1 VILFLTLLFI
11 KINTPNTKKPLRY
24 LNYRI
29 RFAYEVWIGTKT
41 PKFALSMTQH
51 HKTSNN
57 ISTKREGSQSIRR
70 AISLIRAV
78 SKYNNE
84 GVRLTQ
90 AARDV
95 DLHVATARRMLRVL
109 NDEGFIGYDRSSK
122 RYYLGAELF
131 SLGTAANQFEI
142 RNLFR
147 PALERV
153 AKQTEETVF
162 LVIRLGNDSLCIDRL
177 EGSAP
182 IRIMPY
188 QVGTQTP
195 LGVGAGALALIYL
208 LPDEEIEAIIS
219 ANEIRYSQYNAVNKE
234 SIRDALTK
242 SRKLNFSLSQG
253 LYIEGVGGVGLPIV
267 DNKGEIIAAISV
279 CSLAEKLDPDRCQ
292 SIASLVKAEIDRAK
306 GNFSQVG

>member
-1 VILFLTLLFI
+1 MAIQITVFESLTRFGSEPKLQNLL
-11 KINTPNTKKPLRY
+11 Y
-24 LNYRI
+24 L
-29 RFAYEVWIGTKT
+29 
-41 PKFALSMTQH
+41 MMQH
-51 HKTSNN
+51 NKTSNK
-57 ISTKREGSQSIRR
+57 ISTSREGSQSLRR

-90 AARDV
+90 VAKDV
-95 DLHVATARRMLRVL
+95 DLHIATARRMLRVL

-122 RYYLGAELF
+122 RYYLGVELF
-131 SLGTAANQFEI
+131 ALGTVANQFEI
-142 RNLFR
+142 RNLLR
-147 PALERV
+147 PALERI

-195 LGVGAGALALIYL
+195 LGVGAGALALIFL
-208 LPDEEIEAIIS
+208 LPDKEIEGIIS
-219 ANEIRYSQYNAVNKE
+219 ANKIRYTQFNAGNKKR
-234 SIRDALTK
+234 IWDAITK

-267 DNKGEIIAAISV
+267 DNKGGIIAAISV
-279 CSLAEKLDPDRCQ
+279 CSLTEKLYPQRCQ
-292 SIASLVKAEIDRAK
+292 SIASLVRTEIDLVKESFHQIEKRTL
-306 GNFSQVG
+306 SS